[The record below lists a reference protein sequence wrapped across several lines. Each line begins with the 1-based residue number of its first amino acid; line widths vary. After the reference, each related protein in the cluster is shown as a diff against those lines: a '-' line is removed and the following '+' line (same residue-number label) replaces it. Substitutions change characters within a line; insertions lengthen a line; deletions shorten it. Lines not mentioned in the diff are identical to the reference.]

1 MILKRRIRRAFVLV
15 AMEHNEGICLLP
27 SSDAI
32 FLIVGVKVNH
42 PAVPRAIGAM
52 LPSMHRSANK
62 KAEGL
67 MPLRQMKE
75 KQFLSRLMIER
86 VGLSFLRYK
95 PGEGAS
101 YVHRHKVQEEVFIAL
116 ERSTILDGKRIFMP
130 EGTIIRAAP
139 EKALASTM

>member
-1 MILKRRIRRAFVLV
+1 
-15 AMEHNEGICLLP
+15 
-27 SSDAI
+27 
-32 FLIVGVKVNH
+32 
-42 PAVPRAIGAM
+42 
-52 LPSMHRSANK
+52 
-62 KAEGL
+62 

-75 KQFLSRLMIER
+75 KQFLSRPMMER